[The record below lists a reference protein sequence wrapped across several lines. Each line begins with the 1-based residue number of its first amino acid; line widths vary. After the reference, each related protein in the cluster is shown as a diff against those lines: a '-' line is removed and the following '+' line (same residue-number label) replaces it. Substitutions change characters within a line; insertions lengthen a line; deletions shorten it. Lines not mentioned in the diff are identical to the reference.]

1 MKQTFSKP
9 NINFQILSIS
19 VIDNINFTGSIPL
32 KKQGKTHKYVK
43 SCHFLLLLYF
53 INKSKTKA
61 KYKEVIPGRWKENGN
76 LTVTLPHQKLDLI
89 IRGHRMNATFCLQDD
104 LTLLFISGMLN
115 DGKSRVDA
123 EYTQEKVTTLC
134 ALLNKTYQNL
144 LKSDAMLKTGHHAPE
159 LNCSITEY
167 NASHS
172 LESVYNTSHQRIV

>member
-1 MKQTFSKP
+1 M
-9 NINFQILSIS
+9 SIS
-19 VIDNINFTGSIPL
+19 VIDNINFTGSVPL

-76 LTVTLPHQKLDLI
+76 LTVTLPHQKSKVRSDYTRTQNERYILFTDS
-89 IRGHRMNATFCLQDD
+89 MDD